1 MVKYYCG
8 WYLFVNIVEEGEGGK
23 CFSVNHFLGES
34 SASII
39 DKLHW
44 HMIHSHLVI
53 ERENRIFRGL
63 DLGRGT
69 HKAMRKKS
77 PRDQSSPSIGLFP
90 M

>member
-1 MVKYYCG
+1 MVGIYSSISSKRG
-8 WYLFVNIVEEGEGGK
+8 REGGK